1 MTRLLTLNGI
11 YKNYGK
17 KTVLSNISL
26 QVSKGSCLGLVGPN
40 GAGKSTLIKIIASI
54 IQDYRGELRFSDS
67 VRIGYV
73 PQDISL
79 EETVSAKDNLQFFGR
94 LYGLSGKAL
103 KERISEVLREI
114 GLEKREKDK
123 VQTFS
128 GGMKRRLNIG
138 CAILH
143 EPDLIIMDEPTV
155 GIDPQS
161 RQHIFQMVDR
171 FREAGKTIIYASHYM
186 EEIERLCDEA
196 AFIDH
201 GKIVENG
208 TIQQILQKHAVPSI
222 FVKGGNALPDKINE
236 FGSVA
241 AKNGGY
247 IVQTNHPLD
256 AMEFVLQFYKEKNDQ
271 LERLELVQ
279 PKLED
284 VFFSLTG
291 KELRD

>member
-247 IVQTNHPLD
+247 IVQTNRPLD
-256 AMEFVLQFYKEKNDQ
+256 AMEVVLQFYKEKNDQ

>member
-26 QVSKGSCLGLVGPN
+26 QVSKGNCLGLVGPN

-103 KERISEVLREI
+103 KERISEVLKEI

-247 IVQTNHPLD
+247 IVQTNRPLD

>member
-201 GKIVENG
+201 RKIVENG

-247 IVQTNHPLD
+247 IVQTNRPLD

>member
-1 MTRLLTLNGI
+1 MLTLNGI

-26 QVSKGSCLGLVGPN
+26 QVSKGICLGLVGPN

-103 KERISEVLREI
+103 KERISEVLKEI

-247 IVQTNHPLD
+247 IVQTNRPLD

-279 PKLED
+279 PILED

>member
-247 IVQTNHPLD
+247 IVQTNRPLD

>member
-26 QVSKGSCLGLVGPN
+26 QVSKGNCLGLVGPN

-247 IVQTNHPLD
+247 IVQTNRPLD

>member
-1 MTRLLTLNGI
+1 LLTLNGI

-247 IVQTNHPLD
+247 IVQTNRPLD

>member
-1 MTRLLTLNGI
+1 MLTLNGI

-247 IVQTNHPLD
+247 IVQTNRPLD